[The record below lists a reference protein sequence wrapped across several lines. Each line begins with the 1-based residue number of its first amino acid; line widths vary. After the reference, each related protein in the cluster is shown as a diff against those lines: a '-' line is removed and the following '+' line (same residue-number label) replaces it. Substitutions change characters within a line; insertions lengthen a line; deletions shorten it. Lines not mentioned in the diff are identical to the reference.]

1 MSLQPQLIGPVP
13 EETARVAQAAFPKG
27 NVYMRLRD
35 ELGSLYED
43 ANFAPLFPIR
53 GQPAETPWRL
63 ALVLGLQFAE
73 DLSDR
78 EAAEAVRGR
87 IDWKYVL
94 GLELTDPG
102 FDASVLSEFRSRLIE
117 GAAERQLLDS
127 MLARLKTVG
136 LLKARGRQRTDSTHV
151 LAAIRVLSRL
161 ELVGET
167 VRHTLNTLATV
178 APEWLRPQLDPT
190 WAERYGPRFDDY
202 QLPKEKAARQ
212 ALAGVIGIDG
222 FRLLEAIYA
231 PEAPTYLRPIP
242 AVETL
247 RRVWLQ
253 QYYGPTEP
261 VRWRTEEDLPP
272 ASLRINSPHDLEA
285 RYGVKRQTFWVG
297 YKAHLTETCED
308 DDNLPNLIT
317 NVETTLGSTSDQQV
331 LAPIHEHLSAKDLLP
346 DEHLIDAG
354 YVDARGIVESRTEH
368 QVEIV
373 GPVPADHSWQ
383 AKDSQAF
390 DVSCFALDWQQRQA
404 TCPESHPSTKW
415 SVTHDRLDNEIIN
428 IRFAKDLCLVC
439 PVRERCTRS
448 SGGAREITVR
458 PQAQYEALQAQR
470 QYQTTDDF
478 KERYGRRAGVEGTIS
493 QGVRVANLRRARYF
507 GFAKTRLQHVLTAV
521 GLNIRRLG
529 AWWAEV
535 PLGQTRP
542 APLLAL
548 LSAA

>member
-1 MSLQPQLIGPVP
+1 MSLQPQPIGPVP

-127 MLARLKTVG
+127 MLARLKAVG

-202 QLPKEKAARQ
+202 RLPKEKAARQ

-253 QYYGPTEP
+253 QRSTQ
-261 VRWRTEEDLPP
+261 R
-272 ASLRINSPHDLEA
+272 
-285 RYGVKRQTFWVG
+285 RQSGW
-297 YKAHLTETCED
+297 
-308 DDNLPNLIT
+308 
-317 NVETTLGSTSDQQV
+317 
-331 LAPIHEHLSAKDLLP
+331 
-346 DEHLIDAG
+346 
-354 YVDARGIVESRTEH
+354 
-368 QVEIV
+368 
-373 GPVPADHSWQ
+373 
-383 AKDSQAF
+383 
-390 DVSCFALDWQQRQA
+390 
-404 TCPESHPSTKW
+404 
-415 SVTHDRLDNEIIN
+415 
-428 IRFAKDLCLVC
+428 
-439 PVRERCTRS
+439 TRS
-448 SGGAREITVR
+448 SGLVEPSGCPRGNGSARMPSAT
-458 PQAQYEALQAQR
+458 
-470 QYQTTDDF
+470 
-478 KERYGRRAGVEGTIS
+478 RA
-493 QGVRVANLRRARYF
+493 RLRRERQLWRAFDRPW
-507 GFAKTRLQHVLTAV
+507 R
-521 GLNIRRLG
+521 NCSRRS
-529 AWWAEV
+529 
-535 PLGQTRP
+535 
-542 APLLAL
+542 AL
-548 LSAA
+548 RSSR